1 MKLKNIFP
9 IFLMILFVS
18 CSAKTSFKDEMIL
31 KDLPTNTI
39 ASTDIGLSLNN
50 YAKSINQIN
59 YNKTLSLL
67 KTDVKKDDFRKRMI
81 DFRII
86 YNKCVDKMNEFGNA
100 NENDKVNKMAELK
113 ELKYELDAIWLYIV
127 NNYKI

>member
-1 MKLKNIFP
+1 
-9 IFLMILFVS
+9 
-18 CSAKTSFKDEMIL
+18 
-31 KDLPTNTI
+31 
-39 ASTDIGLSLNN
+39 
-50 YAKSINQIN
+50 
-59 YNKTLSLL
+59 
-67 KTDVKKDDFRKRMI
+67 MI